1 VTFCLLSL
9 SANCINAMIF
19 RLVRQIHSCQKPYQ
33 TRVSSKYS
41 DSRLV
46 RFILSF
52 LAACARLAFPSIF
65 QTEFDILSV
74 QNFSRYC
81 PLFFYFCRSRQ
92 SFSLSNRK
100 SILCHIFESGC
111 VFGIHMMCQDFNK
124 GREKIKNKHVMKFRI
139 GRLSSQLLKFIR
151 WTMSC
156 LWSVCDP

>member
-1 VTFCLLSL
+1 MWWFTTIRDSNDLVVIERECINLSRALSFVTFCLLSL

-33 TRVSSKYS
+33 TRVSSKFS

-92 SFSLSNRK
+92 SFSLNNRK

-111 VFGIHMMCQDFNK
+111 VFGIHDVSRF
-124 GREKIKNKHVMKFRI
+124 
-139 GRLSSQLLKFIR
+139 
-151 WTMSC
+151 
-156 LWSVCDP
+156 